1 VPPIR
6 NRIDMLATGIKSPLG
21 IKVAGPDLKQIDR
34 VAQDIERVVR
44 DVPGVS
50 SALAERLTGG
60 RYIDITIDRF
70 AAARYGMNVSDV
82 QEIVSRA
89 INEAGLKQ
97 REDIKTLNESVQ
109 TDLQSKGL
117 AFNQCDTDSFR
128 AKLRD
133 AGFYK
138 DWKQKFGPEAWGHLE
153 SVVGTL
159 A

>member
-1 VPPIR
+1 MP
-6 NRIDMLATGIKSPLG
+6 A
-21 IKVAGPDLKQIDR
+21 
-34 VAQDIERVVR
+34 
-44 DVPGVS
+44 
-50 SALAERLTGG
+50 
-60 RYIDITIDRF
+60 
-70 AAARYGMNVSDV
+70 DV